1 MASETTQQ
9 ESSDQIERRR
19 RLEIFTERLF
29 ERLPSDLRDSYPSHR
44 RRAIAASAFEFFE
57 ARTDPVKIRV
67 RAGATEGGLAVETAM
82 DDRPFIVDSILEF
95 LHKSE
100 LHVRLLLHP
109 LFQVA
114 RAGDGAIVSFE
125 QATASEHTES
135 FTHAEIDPSPG
146 ALTAAALERELA
158 EVLDEVRQV
167 TGDFGAMT
175 RRALEICDETAA
187 TRGLVE
193 IRDFLRWLVQ
203 DGFVFLGYRRYR
215 VVNRDGRRALVA
227 DKESGLGIMRDLAR
241 SRYVSPV
248 TLESMDPDHRTLLF
262 DGPPLIVGKARA
274 EARVHRRAP
283 LDDITLRRCAPNGE
297 AVGFDR
303 FVGLFTSR
311 AYAEEAQH
319 IPVLR
324 AKLAEVLEAEHA
336 LPGTHDYRESVAV
349 FNSFP
354 KEELFR
360 ARVAELRAQMRL
372 VLDLK
377 NAGDVRVN
385 LQSDRVRG
393 NVVALVIMPREH
405 FSAAVR
411 MHIQESLAQHLN
423 GKLIY
428 YYLALGESYTAR
440 LHFCFAAQPP
450 DPAAVA
456 AMESDVIRLARTWND
471 FLRDH
476 LVERYGPL
484 RGNELAVRWL
494 DAFSPAYRSGT
505 AVEIALH
512 DIERLES
519 LTAAGGAFS
528 VDIHTPAPGTTGN
541 ESEMRMYELREA
553 PILSELVPTLQ
564 NFGISVVSEEAHEL
578 HPVIGGERRS
588 VYVQSFRVRTLAG
601 ASLEHLPGAG
611 LVAEALTAVRDG
623 RAEDDALNV
632 LTLNAGLS
640 WREVALVRAYLAA
653 AFQMRL
659 VPARLAANRPLLLYP
674 QLARLLT
681 DFFVGRFDPDRE
693 TPPDKLAGLRAAYLE
708 QCGAV
713 ENIADDRFAR
723 TLLALVEATVR
734 TNYFQAQPVP
744 SGYLALKFESAR
756 IPNLPDTA
764 PLYEIHVSSPRME
777 GCHLRGGKIA
787 RGGIRYSDRP
797 DDYRTEILDLMKTQT
812 VKNAIIVPLGSK
824 GGFVIK
830 ARGVRP
836 PDRDTVVAAY
846 TTLINAMLD
855 LTDNVVDG
863 AIVPPPRMRVLDT
876 DGPYLVVA
884 ADKGTAT
891 FSDIANDL
899 AEGRGY
905 WLGDAFASGGKHGYD
920 HKEMGI
926 TARGAWESARR
937 HLREMGRE
945 IDRGAPVTMVG
956 VGDMSGDVFGNG
968 LLRSDNLKLIAA
980 FDHRHIFIDPDPDPK
995 LSFAERKRLYQLP
1008 ASSWADYNKAL
1019 ISQGGDVFRRG
1030 QKRIALAPEARR
1042 ALGCDAAELDADSLV
1057 QAILRAGVDLLYNGG
1072 IGTYVRAG
1080 NESDAEVGDHA
1091 NDNVRVEATELR
1103 CKVVVEG
1110 GNLGF
1115 TQRARIEYAL
1125 GGGRINNDAID
1136 NSAGVDMSD
1145 HEVNLKILLAPMVA
1159 RGALSGVDR
1168 NRQLAAAA
1176 EEVAASVLR
1185 DNHDQVLS
1193 LSLEQLRS
1201 RVHLSAYRDHLT
1213 AIEQAGIVRR
1223 QDALLPTHEDLR
1235 DRRARFPGLTR
1246 PELAMLTAYTKIDL
1260 TERLG
1265 RSPLVDDPYLVDR
1278 VLRPYFPLSIFN
1290 AFPSEIPHHGL
1301 RRELVATRIV
1311 NEMVD
1316 LMGSVFVFNLERDH
1330 GIEAEE
1336 ALRVWLIAAGVLELP
1351 GRATDLKINAAELTA
1366 EAESGAFLGLA
1377 RAARRACTWAIAHA
1391 DPVEPLGATVNR
1403 FAPGLRQL
1411 AGEFEACLAGGERDR
1426 FERSYR
1432 DLRAAVHQEQLALEL
1447 ARLAFADHL
1456 LNILSL
1462 AFARG
1467 SEPAAVA
1474 RVYFGLSERV
1484 EFAALEGAIDAISSD
1499 DRWERRAARDLAAEL
1514 AWARIQLCRQVLD
1527 SAVDGAQAPADGAQ
1541 MPIKLS
1547 MPGRERRA
1555 AEVDRLM
1562 GDLRTLTSIGLPPL
1576 QVTVRALSRLA
1587 SDDDGSSPAP
1597 KSTPAHP

>member
-1 MASETTQQ
+1 MASETNSHEPSENREPQ
-9 ESSDQIERRR
+9 R
-19 RLEIFTERLF
+19 RLEIFTQRLF
-29 ERLPSDLRDSYPSHR
+29 ERLPADLRESYSRDQRH
-44 RRAIAASAFEFFE
+44 AIAAAAFEFFE
-57 ARTDPVKIRV
+57 RRSEPVNIRV
-67 RAGATEGGLAVETAM
+67 SAGATESAMVIETAM

-95 LHKSE
+95 LHKNE
-100 LHVRLLLHP
+100 IHVRLLLHP
-109 LFQVA
+109 LFQVT
-114 RAGDGAIVSFE
+114 RADDGTIVSFE
-125 QATASEHTES
+125 QAAAGEHTES
-135 FTHAEIDPSPG
+135 FTHIEIDLPPG
-146 ALTAAALERELA
+146 AITAAALKRELA
-158 EVLDEVRQV
+158 ETLDEVLE
-167 TGDFGAMT
+167 TTSDFEAMT
-175 RRALEICDETAA
+175 KRALEICDETAA
-187 TRGLVE
+187 SRGLVE

-203 DGFVFLGYRRYR
+203 DGFVFLGYRKYR
-215 VVNRDGRRALVA
+215 VVNHDGRRALAA
-227 DKESGLGIMRDLAR
+227 DMDSGLGIMRDAVR
-241 SRYVSPV
+241 SRYATPV
-248 TLESMDPDHRTLLF
+248 ALDAMDPDHRSLLF
-262 DGPPLIVGKARA
+262 DGPPLVVGKARA
-274 EARVHRRAP
+274 ESRVHRRVP
-283 LDDITLRRCAPNGE
+283 LDDITLRRCAPNGD

-319 IPVLR
+319 VPVLR
-324 AKLAEVLEAEHA
+324 AKLAEVIEAEHA
-336 LPGTHDYRESVAV
+336 QPGTHDYKEFVAV

-360 ARVAELRAQMRL
+360 GRVAELRAQMRL

-377 NAGDVRVN
+377 NAGDVRLS
-385 LQSDRVRG
+385 LQTDRVRG

-405 FSAAVR
+405 FSAEVR
-411 MHIQESLAQHLN
+411 VKIQHALARHLD

-428 YYLALGESYTAR
+428 YFLALGESYTAR
-440 LHFCFAAQPP
+440 LHFCFAARQPA
-450 DPAAVA
+450 PAAVA
-456 AMESDVIRLARTWND
+456 AMESDVVRLARTWDD
-471 FLRDH
+471 FLCDH
-476 LVERYGPL
+476 LVEHYGIQ
-484 RGNELAVRWL
+484 RGHELASTWR

-505 AVEIALH
+505 AVEIAVR
-512 DIERLES
+512 DIERLEA
-519 LTAAGGAFS
+519 LLDAHGAFS
-528 VDIHTPAPGTTGN
+528 VDIHTPAQGAAGI
-541 ESEMRMYELREA
+541 ESELRMYELGEA
-553 PILSELVPTLQ
+553 PILSDLVPTLQ

-578 HPVIGGERRS
+578 HPIIDSDRRS
-588 VYVQSFRVRTLAG
+588 AYVQSFRVRSLTG
-601 ASLEHLPGAG
+601 AALERLPGAG
-611 LVAEALTAVRDG
+611 LIAEALSAVRDG
-623 RAEDDALNV
+623 RGEDDALNL

-653 AFQMRL
+653 AFQMKL

-674 QLARLLT
+674 QLSRLLA
-681 DFFVGRFDPDRE
+681 DFFIARFDPDRE
-693 TPPDKLAGLRAAYLE
+693 IPTEKIAELRTAYLE
-708 QCGAV
+708 QCAAV

-723 TLLALVEATVR
+723 TLLAMVEATVR
-734 TNYFQAQPVP
+734 TNYFQPQAAPIP
-744 SGYLALKFESAR
+744 YLALKFESAR

-764 PLYEIHVSSPRME
+764 PLYEIHVSSTRME

-787 RGGIRYSDRP
+787 RGGIRHSDRP

-812 VKNAIIVPLGSK
+812 VKNAIIVPVGSK

-830 ARGVRP
+830 SRGVRT

-846 TTLINAMLD
+846 KTLINAMLD
-855 LTDNVVDG
+855 LTDNVIAG
-863 AIVPPPRMRVLDT
+863 AIVRPPRVRVKDN

-891 FSDIANDL
+891 FSDLANDL
-899 AEGRGY
+899 AESRGY

-926 TARGAWESARR
+926 TARGAWESTRR
-937 HLREMGRE
+937 HLREMGRD
-945 IDRGAPVTMVG
+945 IDRGIPVTMVG
-956 VGDMSGDVFGNG
+956 IGDMSGDVFGNG
-968 LLRSDNLKLIAA
+968 LLRSDNLKLIGA

-1008 ASSWADYNKAL
+1008 SSSWADYRPEI
-1019 ISQGGDVFRRG
+1019 ISNGGGVFRRG
-1030 QKRIALAPEARR
+1030 QKSIALSPQAR
-1042 ALGCDAAELDADSLV
+1042 AVLGFDATELDADSLV
-1057 QAILRAGVDLLYNGG
+1057 QAILRANVDLLYNGG
-1072 IGTYVRAG
+1072 IGTYVRAS
-1080 NESDAEVGDHA
+1080 NETDGEVGDHA
-1091 NDNVRVEATELR
+1091 NDNVRVVATELR

-1159 RGALSGVDR
+1159 RGDLNPGER
-1168 NRQLAAAA
+1168 NRRLAAAA
-1176 EEVAASVLR
+1176 EEVAESVLQ
-1185 DNHDQVLS
+1185 DNRDQVLS

-1223 QDALLPTHEDLR
+1223 HDALLPTHEELR

-1260 TERLG
+1260 TECLG
-1265 RSPLVDDPYLVDR
+1265 QSPLIDDPDLADR
-1278 VLRPYFPLSIFN
+1278 FLRPYFPASIAS
-1290 AFPSEIPHHGL
+1290 AFAVEIPHHGL
-1301 RRELVATRIV
+1301 RREIIATRVV

-1330 GIEAEE
+1330 GIEAQE
-1336 ALRVWLIAAGVLELP
+1336 ALRAWVIAAGVLELP
-1351 GRATDLKINAAELTA
+1351 GRASQLKIDAGELSA
-1366 EAESGAFLGLA
+1366 EAESGAFLGLE

-1391 DPVEPLGATVNR
+1391 EPNESLGATIDR
-1403 FAPGLRQL
+1403 YEPALRKL
-1411 AGEFEACLAGGERDR
+1411 VGEFDTYLAGGESAR

-1432 DLRAAVHQEQLALEL
+1432 DLRAAVHHEQLALEL

-1456 LNILSL
+1456 LNVLSL

-1467 SEPAAVA
+1467 IDPTLVA
-1474 RVYFGLSERV
+1474 KAYFGLSERI
-1484 EFAALEGAIDAISSD
+1484 EFATLEGAIDAISSD

-1527 SAVDGAQAPADGAQ
+1527 SAGNGAPVA
-1541 MPIKLS
+1541 IKLNL
-1547 MPGRERRA
+1547 PGRERRA

-1562 GDLRTLTSIGLPPL
+1562 GDLRALTSIGLPPL

-1587 SDDDGSSPAP
+1587 SDAGDSSSP
-1597 KSTPAHP
+1597 TPAQP

>member
-1 MASETTQQ
+1 LDSETSQQ
-9 ESSDQIERRR
+9 ESSEQLERQRC
-19 RLEIFTERLF
+19 LEIFTERLF
-29 ERLPSDLRDSYPSHR
+29 ERLPSDLSDSYSVYQ
-44 RRAIAASAFEFFE
+44 RRAIAARAFEFFE
-57 ARTDPVKIRV
+57 LRRDPLKIRV
-67 RAGATEGGLAVETAM
+67 RAGATEGTLVVETAM

-95 LHKSE
+95 LHKSDM
-100 LHVRLLLHP
+100 HVRLLLHP

-114 RAGDGAIVSFE
+114 RAADGTIVSFE
-125 QATASEHTES
+125 QATAGERTES
-135 FTHAEIDPSPG
+135 LTHAEINLTPG
-146 ALTAAALERELA
+146 VLTPAALERELA
-158 EVLDEVRQV
+158 EVLNEVRQV
-167 TGDFGAMT
+167 TSDFGAMT
-175 RRALEICDETAA
+175 RRALEICEETAA
-187 TRGLVE
+187 VRGLVE

-215 VVNRDGRRALVA
+215 VANSDGRRALVA
-227 DKESGLGIMRDLAR
+227 DPQSGLGIMREVAG
-241 SRYVSPV
+241 SRYARPV
-248 TLESMDPDHRTLLF
+248 ALDSMDEDHRTLLF

-297 AVGFDR
+297 ATGFDR

-336 LPGTHDYRESVAV
+336 QPGSHDYKEFVAV

-377 NAGDVRVN
+377 NAGDVRLS
-385 LQSDRVRG
+385 LQSDLVRG
-393 NVVALVIMPREH
+393 NVIALVIMPREH
-405 FSAAVR
+405 FSAEVR
-411 MHIQESLAQHLN
+411 INIQHALARHLG

-428 YYLALGESYTAR
+428 YYLALSESYTVR
-440 LHFCFAAQPP
+440 LHFCFAAHQPS
-450 DPAAVA
+450 PAAVA
-456 AMESDVIRLARTWND
+456 AMESDVVRLARTWDD

-476 LVERYGPL
+476 LVEHHGQL
-484 RGNELAVRWL
+484 RGPELAARWR
-494 DAFSPAYRSGT
+494 DAFSLAYRSGT
-505 AVEIALH
+505 TVEIALH
-512 DIERLES
+512 DIERLEA
-519 LTAAGGAFS
+519 LLAAGGAFS
-528 VDIHTPAPGTTGN
+528 VDIRTPAPGATGN
-541 ESEMRMYELREA
+541 ESELRMYELREA

-564 NFGISVVSEEAHEL
+564 NFGILVVSEEAHEL
-578 HPVIGGERRS
+578 HPVIGDDRRS
-588 VYVQSFRVRTLAG
+588 VYVQSFRVRSLTG
-601 ASLEHLPGAG
+601 AALERLPGAG

-623 RAEDDALNV
+623 RAEDDGLNLLALNG
-632 LTLNAGLS
+632 GLS
-640 WREVALVRAYLAA
+640 WREVALVRTFLGA

-659 VPARLAANRPLLLYP
+659 APARLAANRPLLLYP
-674 QLARLLT
+674 QLARILT
-681 DFFVGRFDPDRE
+681 DFFVARLDPDRE
-693 TPPDKLAGLRAAYLE
+693 TPPEKIAELRASYLE

-723 TLLALVEATVR
+723 TLLAMAEATVR
-734 TNYFQAQPVP
+734 TNYFQAQAAPMP
-744 SGYLALKFESAR
+744 YFALKFESAR
-756 IPNLPDTA
+756 IPNLADTA
-764 PLYEIHVSSPRME
+764 PLYEIHVSSPQME
-777 GCHLRGGKIA
+777 GCHLRGGTIA
-787 RGGIRYSDRP
+787 RGGIRHSDRP

-812 VKNAIIVPLGSK
+812 VKNAIIVPVGSK

-830 ARGVRP
+830 ARGVSA

-863 AIVPPPRMRVLDT
+863 AIVHPPGVRVLDS

-891 FSDIANDL
+891 FSDIANEI
-899 AEGRGY
+899 AESRGY

-920 HKEMGI
+920 HKAMGI

-945 IDRGAPVTMVG
+945 IDRGAPVTLVG
-956 VGDMSGDVFGNG
+956 IGDMSGDVFGNG

-980 FDHRHIFIDPDPDPK
+980 FDHRHIFIDPEPDPK
-995 LSFAERKRLYQLP
+995 LSFAERKRLYEMP
-1008 ASSWADYNKAL
+1008 SSSWADYRPEI
-1019 ISQGGDVFRRG
+1019 ISRGGGVFRRG
-1030 QKRIALAPEARR
+1030 QKRIALSAEARA

-1072 IGTYVRAG
+1072 IGTYVRAS
-1080 NESDAEVGDHA
+1080 NENDAEVGDHA
-1091 NDNVRVEATELR
+1091 NDNVRVVAPELR

-1159 RGALSGVDR
+1159 RGVLMAGER
-1168 NRQLAAAA
+1168 NRRLAATA
-1176 EEVAASVLR
+1176 EEVAESVLR
-1185 DNHDQVLS
+1185 DNRDQVLS

-1201 RVHLSAYRDHLT
+1201 RVHLSAYHDHLT

-1223 QDALLPTHEDLR
+1223 HDALLPTHEELR

-1260 TERLG
+1260 TARLG
-1265 RSPLVDDPYLVDR
+1265 HSRLVDDPYLVER
-1278 VLRPYFPLSIFN
+1278 VLRPYFPPSIAK

-1301 RRELVATRIV
+1301 GREIVATRIV

-1336 ALRVWLIAAGVLELP
+1336 ALRAWLIAAGVLELP
-1351 GRATDLKINAAELTA
+1351 GRAGELKLNSAELTA
-1366 EAESGAFLGLA
+1366 EAETGAFLGLE

-1391 DPVEPLGATVNR
+1391 DLDEPLGATIER
-1403 FAPGLRQL
+1403 FEPALRKL
-1411 AGEFEACLAGGERDR
+1411 AGEFEAYLAGGERER

-1432 DLRAAVHQEQLALEL
+1432 ELRAAVLHEQLAHEL

-1456 LNILSL
+1456 LNVLSL
-1462 AFARG
+1462 AFDRG
-1467 SEPAAVA
+1467 IDPSAVA

-1484 EFAALEGAIDAISSD
+1484 EFAAIEGAIDAISSD

-1527 SAVDGAQAPADGAQ
+1527 GAGDGSPAQ
-1541 MPIKLS
+1541 INLNI
-1547 MPGRERRA
+1547 PGRERRV

-1562 GDLRTLTSIGLPPL
+1562 GDLRALTSIGLPPL

-1587 SDDDGSSPAP
+1587 SGADGSSPAP
-1597 KSTPAHP
+1597 GSTAGHA

>member
-1 MASETTQQ
+1 MASEISQQ
-9 ESSDQIERRR
+9 ESSEQLEARR

-29 ERLPSDLRDSYPSHR
+29 ERLPADLSDSYPDHR

-57 ARTDPVKIRV
+57 VRADPVSIRV
-67 RAGATEGGLAVETAM
+67 RASATEGAIVVETAM
-82 DDRPFIVDSILEF
+82 SDCPFIVDSILEF

-114 RAGDGAIVSFE
+114 RDADGAIVTFE
-125 QATASEHTES
+125 QATAAEHAES
-135 FTHAEIDPSPG
+135 FTHVEIDLTPG
-146 ALTAAALERELA
+146 TLTAAALTRELT
-158 EVLDEVRQV
+158 EILNEVREV

-175 RRALEICDETAA
+175 KRALEICDETAA
-187 TRGLVE
+187 ARGLVE

-203 DGFVFLGYRRYR
+203 DGFVFLGYRRYQ
-215 VVNRDGRRALVA
+215 VIDRDGRRALATVR
-227 DKESGLGIMRDLAR
+227 DSGLGIMRDAAG
-241 SRYVSPV
+241 SRYAEPV
-248 TLESMDPDHRTLLF
+248 TLDSMDPDHRTLLF

-303 FVGLFTSR
+303 FMGLFTSR

-336 LPGTHDYRESVAV
+336 QPGTHDYKESVAV

-377 NAGDVRVN
+377 NAGDVRLS
-385 LQSDRVRG
+385 LQSDPVRG
-393 NVVALVIMPREH
+393 NVIALVIMPREH
-405 FSAAVR
+405 FSASVR
-411 MHIQESLAQHLN
+411 MHIQDALAHHLG

-440 LHFCFAAQPP
+440 LHFCFAASRPR
-450 DPAAVA
+450 PAAVA
-456 AMESDVIRLARTWND
+456 AMESEVVRLARTWDD

-476 LVERYGPL
+476 LVERHGQP
-484 RGNELAVRWL
+484 RGHELAERWR
-494 DAFSPAYRSGT
+494 DAFSAAYRSGT

-512 DIERLES
+512 DIERLEAL
-519 LTAAGGAFS
+519 LTAGGAFS

-541 ESEMRMYELREA
+541 ESELRMYELREA

-578 HPVIGGERRS
+578 HPLSGGERRTA
-588 VYVQSFRVRTLAG
+588 YVQSFRARSLTG
-601 ASLEHLPGAG
+601 AALEQLPGAG
-611 LVAEALTAVRDG
+611 LVAQALIAVRDG
-623 RAEDDALNV
+623 LAEDDALNL
-632 LTLNAGLS
+632 LTLNAGLA
-640 WREVALVRAYLAA
+640 WREVALVRAYLGA
-653 AFQMRL
+653 AFQMKL
-659 VPARLAANRPLLLYP
+659 VPARLSAHRPLLLYP
-674 QLARLLT
+674 RLARLLT
-681 DFFVGRFDPDRE
+681 DFFVARFDPDRD
-693 TPPDKLAGLRAAYLE
+693 PPPATIAELRTAYLE

-723 TLLALVEATVR
+723 TLLAMVEATVR
-734 TNYFQAQPVP
+734 TNYFQPQAAPTP
-744 SGYLALKFESAR
+744 YLALKFESAR

-764 PLYEIHVSSPRME
+764 PLYEIHVNSPRME

-787 RGGIRYSDRP
+787 RGGIRHSDRS

-812 VKNAIIVPLGSK
+812 VKNAIIVPVGSK
-824 GGFVIK
+824 GGFVVK
-830 ARGVRP
+830 SRGVRT

-855 LTDNVVDG
+855 LTDNVVEG
-863 AIVPPPRMRVLDT
+863 AIVRPPRVRVLDT

-891 FSDIANDL
+891 FSDIANEI
-899 AEGRGY
+899 AESRGY

-945 IDRGAPVTMVG
+945 IDRGTPVTMVG
-956 VGDMSGDVFGNG
+956 IGDMSGDVFGNG

-980 FDHRHIFIDPDPDPK
+980 FDHRHIFIGPDPDPK
-995 LSFAERKRLYQLP
+995 LSFAERKRLYQM
-1008 ASSWADYNKAL
+1008 ASSSWADYRAEL
-1019 ISQGGDVFRRG
+1019 ISEGGGVFRRG
-1030 QKRIALAPEARR
+1030 QKRLVLSPQARR
-1042 ALGCDAAELDADSLV
+1042 ALGCDSAELDADSLV

-1080 NESDAEVGDHA
+1080 SESDAEVGDHA
-1091 NDNVRVEATELR
+1091 NDNVRVTAAELR

-1145 HEVNLKILLAPMVA
+1145 HEVNLKILLAPIVA
-1159 RGALSGVDR
+1159 RGELNFGER
-1168 NRQLAAAA
+1168 NRRLAAAA
-1176 EEVAASVLR
+1176 EEVADSVLR
-1185 DNHDQVLS
+1185 DNRDQVLS

-1213 AIEQAGIVRR
+1213 AIEQAGVVRR
-1223 QDALLPTHEDLR
+1223 SDALLPTHEDLR

-1260 TERLG
+1260 TARLG
-1265 RSPLVDDPYLVDR
+1265 RSRLIDDPNLADR
-1278 VLRPYFPLSIFN
+1278 VLRPYFPPAIAK
-1290 AFPSEIPHHGL
+1290 AFASEIPHHDL
-1301 RRELVATRIV
+1301 RREIVATRVV

-1316 LMGSVFVFNLERDH
+1316 LMGSVFVFNLERDY
-1330 GIEAEE
+1330 GIETED
-1336 ALRVWLIAAGVLELP
+1336 ALRAWLIAAGVLELP
-1351 GRATDLKINAAELTA
+1351 RRAGELKLNTSELSA
-1366 EAESGAFLGLA
+1366 EAEAGAFLGLE

-1391 DPVEPLGATVNR
+1391 NPAEPLGTTIGR
-1403 FAPGLRQL
+1403 FAPALHQL
-1411 AGEFEACLAGGERDR
+1411 AGEFEGCLAGGERER

-1432 DLRAAVHQEQLALEL
+1432 DLRAAVHHEQLALEL
-1447 ARLAFADHL
+1447 ARLVFADHL
-1456 LNILSL
+1456 LNVLSL

-1467 SEPAAVA
+1467 AEPAAVA
-1474 RVYFGLSERV
+1474 RVYFGLSESI
-1484 EFAALEGAIDAISSD
+1484 EFAALERAIDAINSD

-1527 SAVDGAQAPADGAQ
+1527 NAGDGTPAPG
-1541 MPIKLS
+1541 KLT
-1547 MPGRERRA
+1547 MPGRERRV
-1555 AEVDRLM
+1555 AEINRLM
-1562 GDLRTLTSIGLPPL
+1562 GDLRALTAIGLPPL

-1587 SDDDGSSPAP
+1587 SGLADGVSPARAAE
-1597 KSTPAHP
+1597 SAPANR

>member
-1 MASETTQQ
+1 MASESIPQ
-9 ESSDQIERRR
+9 ESSEQRERQR
-19 RLEIFTERLF
+19 RLDIFTERLF
-29 ERLPSDLRDSYPSHR
+29 ERLPSDLSDSYPVDR
-44 RRAIAASAFEFFE
+44 RRAIAESAFEFFQVRAE
-57 ARTDPVKIRV
+57 PLSIRV
-67 RAGATEGGLAVETAM
+67 RTGATEGTLVVETAM
-82 DDRPFIVDSILEF
+82 DDRPFIVDSILEL

-114 RAGDGAIVSFE
+114 RTSDGAIVAFE
-125 QATASEHTES
+125 QATAGEHSES
-135 FTHAEIDPSPG
+135 FTHIEIDFVPS
-146 ALTAAALERELA
+146 ALKAAALEREIA
-158 EVLDEVRQV
+158 EVLHEVRAV
-167 TGDFGAMT
+167 TSDFAAMT

-187 TRGLVE
+187 ARGLVE

-203 DGFVFLGYRRYR
+203 DNFVFLGYRRYR
-215 VVNRDGRRALVA
+215 VVDHNGRRALVA
-227 DKESGLGIMRDLAR
+227 DKESGLGILRDVAG
-241 SRYVSPV
+241 SRYADPV
-248 TLESMDPDHRTLLF
+248 TVDSMDADHRTLLF
-262 DGPPLIVGKARA
+262 DEPPLIVGKSRA

-303 FVGLFTSR
+303 FLGLFSAR

-319 IPVLR
+319 VPVLR
-324 AKLAEVLEAEHA
+324 AKLTEVLEAEHA
-336 LPGTHDYRESVAV
+336 LPGTHDYREFVGV

-377 NAGDVRVN
+377 NAGEVRLS
-385 LQSDRVRG
+385 LQSDPVRG
-393 NVVALVIMPREH
+393 NVIALVIMPREH
-405 FSAAVR
+405 FSASVR
-411 MHIQESLAQHLN
+411 MSIQEALAHHLG
-423 GKLIY
+423 GKLVY
-428 YYLALGESYTAR
+428 YYLALGEGYTAR
-440 LHFCFAAQPP
+440 LHFCFSAPRP
-450 DPAAVA
+450 SPAAVA
-456 AMESDVIRLARTWND
+456 AMESEVVRLARTWDD

-476 LVERYGPL
+476 LLGRHGL
-484 RGNELAVRWL
+484 ARGHELAARWC
-494 DAFSPAYRSGT
+494 DAFSAAYRSGT
-505 AVEIALH
+505 PVEIALH
-512 DIERLES
+512 DIERLEA
-519 LTAAGGAFS
+519 LLGAAGTFS
-528 VDIHTPAPGTTGN
+528 VDIHTPAPRATRD
-541 ESEMRMYELREA
+541 ESELRMYELREA
-553 PILSELVPTLQ
+553 PVLSELVPTLQ

-588 VYVQSFRVRTLAG
+588 AYVQSFLVRSLAG
-601 ASLEHLPGAG
+601 TALEKLPGAG
-611 LVAEALTAVRDG
+611 LVAAALTAVRDG
-623 RAEDDALNV
+623 HAEDDALNV

-640 WREVALVRAYLAA
+640 WREVALMRAYLGAA
-653 AFQMRL
+653 VQMKL
-659 VPARLAANRPLLLYP
+659 VPARIAANRPLLLYP
-674 QLARLLT
+674 QLARILT
-681 DFFVGRFDPDRE
+681 DFFMVRFDPELE
-693 TPPDKLAGLRAAYLE
+693 TAPEKIAGLRAAYHD

-723 TLLALVEATVR
+723 TLLAMVEATVR
-734 TNYFQAQPVP
+734 TNYFQAQAGPLP
-744 SGYLALKFESAR
+744 YLALKFESSR

-764 PLYEIHVSSPRME
+764 PLYEIHVSGPRME

-787 RGGIRYSDRP
+787 RGGIRHSDRP

-812 VKNAIIVPLGSK
+812 VKNAIIVPVGSK

-830 ARGVRP
+830 ARGVRA

-846 TTLINAMLD
+846 TILINAMLD
-855 LTDNVVDG
+855 LTDNVADG
-863 AIVPPPRMRVLDT
+863 TIVHPARVRVLDS
-876 DGPYLVVA
+876 DDPYLVVA

-891 FSDIANDL
+891 FSDIANEI
-899 AEGRGY
+899 AESRGY

-945 IDRGAPVTMVG
+945 IDRGVPITMVG
-956 VGDMSGDVFGNG
+956 IGDMSGDVFGNG
-968 LLRSDNLKLIAA
+968 LLRSENLKLIAA

-995 LSFAERKRLYQLP
+995 VSFAERKRLYQFS
-1008 ASSWADYNKAL
+1008 ASSWADYRPEI
-1019 ISQGGDVFRRG
+1019 ISQGGGVFRRG
-1030 QKRIALAPEARR
+1030 QKRIALSPEARA

-1080 NESDAEVGDHA
+1080 NESDGEVGDHA
-1091 NDNVRVEATELR
+1091 NDNVRVVATELR

-1159 RGALSGVDR
+1159 SGGLSSGER
-1168 NRQLAAAA
+1168 NRRLAAAA
-1176 EEVAASVLR
+1176 EEVAESVLH
-1185 DNHDQVLS
+1185 DNRDQVLS

-1223 QDALLPTHEDLR
+1223 DDALLPTYEELR

-1260 TERLG
+1260 TARLQ
-1265 RSPLVDDPYLVDR
+1265 RSLLVDDPYLVDR
-1278 VLRPYFPLSIFN
+1278 VLRPYFPPSIAH
-1290 AFPSEIPHHGL
+1290 AFAGEIPQHGL
-1301 RRELVATRIV
+1301 RREIVATRVV

-1316 LMGSVFVFNLERDH
+1316 LMGSVFVFNLQRDT
-1330 GIEAEE
+1330 GIEADE
-1336 ALRVWLIAAGVLELP
+1336 ALRAWLIAAGVLELP
-1351 GRATDLKINAAELTA
+1351 GRAAELKINAAELTA
-1366 EAESGAFLGLA
+1366 EAETGAFLGLE

-1391 DPVEPLGATVNR
+1391 DPAEPLDAIIAR
-1403 FAPGLRQL
+1403 FEPALRQL
-1411 AGEFEACLAGGERDR
+1411 AGEFEAFLAGGEHER

-1432 DLRAAVHQEQLALEL
+1432 ELRAAVHHEQLAHEL

-1456 LNILSL
+1456 LNVLSL

-1467 SEPAAVA
+1467 SDPSAVA
-1474 RVYFGLSERV
+1474 RIYFGLSERI

-1514 AWARIQLCRQVLD
+1514 AWARLQLCRQVLD
-1527 SAVDGAQAPADGAQ
+1527 SAGDGALAPN
-1541 MPIKLS
+1541 KLDP
-1547 MPGRERRA
+1547 PGRERRV

-1562 GDLRTLTSIGLPPL
+1562 RDLRTLTSIGLPPL

-1587 SDDDGSSPAP
+1587 SGVADGAPPARNSPP
-1597 KSTPAHP
+1597 SRT

>member
-1 MASETTQQ
+1 MASEISQQ
-9 ESSDQIERRR
+9 ESSDQFEAQR
-19 RLEIFTERLF
+19 RLDIFTERLF
-29 ERLPSDLRDSYPSHR
+29 ERLPADLSDSYPAHQ
-44 RRAIAASAFEFFE
+44 RRAIAVRAFEFF
-57 ARTDPVKIRV
+57 AVRRDPVSIRT
-67 RAGATEGGLAVETAM
+67 RTGATEGTLVIETAM
-82 DDRPFIVDSILEF
+82 DDCPFIVDSILEF
-95 LHKSE
+95 LHKSG
-100 LHVRLLLHP
+100 LHVRLALHP

-114 RAGDGAIVSFE
+114 RAADGTIVTFE
-125 QATASEHTES
+125 QATAAEHTES
-135 FTHAEIDPSPG
+135 FAHVEIDLTSG

-158 EVLDEVRQV
+158 EILNEVREV
-167 TGDFGAMT
+167 TGDFDAMT

-187 TRGLVE
+187 ARGLVE

-215 VVNRDGRRALVA
+215 VIDHDGRRALVA
-227 DKESGLGIMRDLAR
+227 DRDSGLGIMRDAAG
-241 SRYVSPV
+241 SRYADPV
-248 TLESMDPDHRTLLF
+248 TLDSMDPDHRTLLF

-283 LDDITLRRCAPNGE
+283 FDDITLRRCAPNGD

-303 FVGLFTSR
+303 FLGLFTSR

-336 LPGTHDYRESVAV
+336 QPGTHDYKESVAV

-377 NAGDVRVN
+377 NAGDVRLS
-385 LQSDRVRG
+385 LQSDPVRG
-393 NVVALVIMPREH
+393 NVIALVIMPREH
-405 FSAAVR
+405 FSASVR
-411 MHIQESLAQHLN
+411 IHIQDALAHHLG

-440 LHFCFAAQPP
+440 LHFCFAAAPP
-450 DPAAVA
+450 RSAAVA
-456 AMESDVIRLARTWND
+456 AMESEVVRLARTWDD

-476 LVERYGPL
+476 LVEHHGQP
-484 RGNELAVRWL
+484 RGHELAERWR

-512 DIERLES
+512 DIERLEA
-519 LTAAGGAFS
+519 LLAAGGTFS

-541 ESEMRMYELREA
+541 ESELRMYELREA

-578 HPVIGGERRS
+578 HPSSGGERRTAHL
-588 VYVQSFRVRTLAG
+588 QSFRVRSLTG
-601 ASLEHLPGAG
+601 ASLEQLPGAG
-611 LVAEALTAVRDG
+611 LVADALTAVRDG

-632 LTLNAGLS
+632 LTLNAGLA
-640 WREVALVRAYLAA
+640 WREVALVRAYLGA
-653 AFQMRL
+653 AFQMKL
-659 VPARLAANRPLLLYP
+659 VPARPSANRPLLLYP
-674 QLARLLT
+674 RLARLLT
-681 DFFVGRFDPDRE
+681 DFFMARFDPDRE
-693 TPPDKLAGLRAAYLE
+693 TPPGAIAELRAAYLE
-708 QCGAV
+708 QCAAV

-723 TLLALVEATVR
+723 TLLAMVEATVR
-734 TNYFQAQPVP
+734 TNYFQAPAAIP
-744 SGYLALKFESAR
+744 YLALKFESAR

-787 RGGIRYSDRP
+787 RGGIRHSDRP

-812 VKNAIIVPLGSK
+812 VKNAIIVPVGSK

-830 ARGVRP
+830 SRGVRA

-863 AIVPPPRMRVLDT
+863 AIVRPPRVRVLDS

-899 AEGRGY
+899 AESRGY
-905 WLGDAFASGGKHGYD
+905 WLGDAFASGGKHGFD

-956 VGDMSGDVFGNG
+956 IGDMSGDVFGNG

-995 LSFAERKRLYQLP
+995 LSFAERKRLYQMR
-1008 ASSWADYNKAL
+1008 ASSWADYNADL
-1019 ISQGGDVFRRG
+1019 ISPGGGVFRRG
-1030 QKRIALAPEARR
+1030 QKRIALSPAARQ
-1042 ALGCDAAELDADSLV
+1042 ALGCDSAELDADSLV
-1057 QAILRAGVDLLYNGG
+1057 QAILRASVDLLYNGG

-1080 NESDAEVGDHA
+1080 IESDAEVGDHA
-1091 NDNVRVEATELR
+1091 NDNVRITATQLR

-1145 HEVNLKILLAPMVA
+1145 HEVNLKILLAPIVA
-1159 RGALSGVDR
+1159 RGELNFGER
-1168 NRQLAAAA
+1168 NRRLAAAA
-1176 EEVAASVLR
+1176 EEVAESVLH
-1185 DNHDQVLS
+1185 DNRDQVLS

-1201 RVHLSAYRDHLT
+1201 RLHLSAYRDHLT

-1223 QDALLPTHEDLR
+1223 HDALLPTHEELR

-1260 TERLG
+1260 TARLERS
-1265 RSPLVDDPYLVDR
+1265 RLVEDPDLIDR
-1278 VLRPYFPLSIFN
+1278 VLRPYFPPAIGN
-1290 AFPSEIPHHGL
+1290 AFAAQIPYHGL
-1301 RRELVATRIV
+1301 RREIVATRVV

-1330 GIEAEE
+1330 GIETDD
-1336 ALRVWLIAAGVLELP
+1336 ALRAWLIASGVLELP
-1351 GRATDLKINAAELTA
+1351 RRADELKLNTAELTA
-1366 EAESGAFLGLA
+1366 EAEAGAFLGLE

-1391 DPVEPLGATVNR
+1391 DPPAPLGAIIGR
-1403 FAPGLRQL
+1403 FGPALHQL
-1411 AGEFEACLAGGERDR
+1411 AGEFEAYLAGGERER

-1432 DLRAAVHQEQLALEL
+1432 DLRAAVHHEQLALEL

-1456 LNILSL
+1456 LNVLSL

-1467 SEPAAVA
+1467 AEPAAVA
-1474 RVYFGLSERV
+1474 RVYFGLSESI
-1484 EFAALEGAIDAISSD
+1484 EFAALEGAIDAINSD

-1514 AWARIQLCRQVLD
+1514 AWARIQLCRQTLD
-1527 SAVDGAQAPADGAQ
+1527 SAADGA
-1541 MPIKLS
+1541 PAPVKLT
-1547 MPGRERRA
+1547 MPGRERRV
-1555 AEVDRLM
+1555 AEISRLM
-1562 GDLRTLTSIGLPPL
+1562 GDLRALPSIGLPPL

-1587 SDDDGSSPAP
+1587 SGLADGSPPAP
-1597 KSTPAHP
+1597 KESVAPA